1 MERHKLIKKELV
13 TVDPAILKPY
23 GGNPRHNNKSAQ
35 MVAESIKQYG
45 YINPIVI
52 DENNVILAGNTR
64 FKAINILGFQSV
76 EVLRVSG
83 LSEKQKNGF
92 VIADNKVGEFSKWN
106 YAALERMLADGELD
120 NEGLEQFG
128 ILSVK
133 RQKEKLEEL
142 IYGYIEPHVSVE
154 SQMNELVSNEI
165 KSKAPITHEQEEW

>member
-1 MERHKLIKKELV
+1 MITKELV
-13 TVDPAILKPY
+13 TVDPASLKPY
-23 GGNPRHNNKSAQ
+23 GGNPRHNTKSAQ

-64 FKAINILGFQSV
+64 FKAINILGFKSI

-106 YAALERMLADGELD
+106 YAALERMLDNGELD

-142 IYGYIEPHVSVE
+142 IYGYVEPHISVE
-154 SQMNELVSNEI
+154 SKMENLVQNEAKQEPKIEI
-165 KSKAPITHEQEEW
+165 QEEW

>member
-1 MERHKLIKKELV
+1 MITKKLETI
-13 TVDPAILKPY
+13 DPANLKPY

-45 YINPIVI
+45 YINPIVV

-64 FKAINILGFQSV
+64 FKAINILGFKEV

-83 LSEKQKNGF
+83 LTEKQKNGF

-106 YAALERMLADGELD
+106 YAALERMLSNGELD

-142 IYGYIEPHVSVE
+142 IYGYVEPHVSVE
-154 SQMNELVSNEI
+154 SKMEELV
-165 KSKAPITHEQEEW
+165 KSEQPKEPQMAEEW